1 MWICY
6 SYNLK
11 KLFGNN
17 GTGFMAMDSRTKGFV
32 LEHNDFSNLF
42 SGYIFK
48 TSKMKVIF
56 GRPSSF
62 HSDLYWLK

>member
-17 GTGFMAMDSRTKGFV
+17 GTGFMAMDSRTKGFL
-32 LEHNDFSNLF
+32 LEHKDFSNLL

-48 TSKMKVIF
+48 TS
-56 GRPSSF
+56 
-62 HSDLYWLK
+62 